1 MPLPIA
7 LQMYTVR
14 DTVADQGPAKVF
26 DALRTIGY
34 QAVELAGDYGLSA
47 AELKAM
53 LDDNGLSVVA
63 SHVAYNAI
71 RDNLSK
77 VIDDTHTLGHT
88 HVVCPWL
95 DASLQTP
102 DGYLGVARMLGDA
115 ESHPDAQG
123 LTFCYHNH
131 DFEFRTLDD
140 GRRGIDIMFSQPGPS
155 SELDLYW
162 VAKGGDDPAVWM
174 DRLKGR
180 LPLLHMKD
188 MDASGGFAP
197 VGTGTL
203 DLQKLTDLAPSV
215 GAQALIVEQDSGWPE
230 DDPMLSARIG
240 FEHLAQWVG

>member
-14 DTVADQGPAKVF
+14 DAINQQGPAKVF

-47 AELKAM
+47 AELKTM
-53 LDDNGLSVVA
+53 LDDNGLTVVA
-63 SHVAYNAI
+63 SHIGYDAI

-88 HVVCPWL
+88 HVVCPFL
-95 DASLQTP
+95 AEDLRTP
-102 DGYLGVARMLGDA
+102 AGYLGVAQMLGEA

-131 DFEFRTLDD
+131 AFELETLDD
-140 GRRGIDIMFSQPGPS
+140 GRRGLDIIFSQPSPS

-180 LPLLHMKD
+180 LPLVHMKD
-188 MDASGGFAP
+188 MAEDGGFAP

-203 DLQKLTDLAPSV
+203 DLQKLADLAPSV
-215 GAQALIVEQDSGWPE
+215 GVQALVIEQDSGWPE
-230 DDPMLSARIG
+230 NDPMLSARIS